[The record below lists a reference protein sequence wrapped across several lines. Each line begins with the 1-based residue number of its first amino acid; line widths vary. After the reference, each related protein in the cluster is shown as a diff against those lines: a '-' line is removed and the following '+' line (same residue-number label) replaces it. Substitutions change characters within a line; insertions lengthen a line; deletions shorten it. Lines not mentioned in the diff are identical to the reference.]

1 MSKVRSIPIITKTT
15 CDQHYG
21 DFSNCGSGAFSIV
34 LTAVRTSNNQRVAI
48 KVINTASL
56 TDNEQERLKREIQ
69 VNQMVVHPNIVQV
82 YEIYQGAEDCCLVME
97 YMEGGDLFSRVVGP
111 SDDVDEEEA
120 RRVTKMILEAVEY
133 LHNHNIAH
141 RDLKPENV
149 VFDKKGDTSTAKLI
163 DFGFAKILD
172 NQNSVLQTPVGTLEY
187 CAPEVSA
194 QDTYSLAVDMWSVGC
209 IVFFM
214 LCKASPFSAK
224 TASEVDRLASEA
236 AFEFPDIPISEE
248 AKSFVSN
255 LLQLEPK
262 ERMSAS
268 EALNHEWFR
277 KPLGAS
283 QRLKQEMNDEQKS
296 QLRETINSMIDGKR
310 GNPET
315 LKKQRRIMNLIP
327 AKKAP
332 LWERRMSQHW

>member
-187 CAPEVSA
+187 CGKNRRKEKRRIQKEKNKGGGEKKNGKKKGYGDAKEKKKNIITDLQAPEVSVPPTA
-194 QDTYSLAVDMWSVGC
+194 
-209 IVFFM
+209 
-214 LCKASPFSAK
+214 FS
-224 TASEVDRLASEA
+224 
-236 AFEFPDIPISEE
+236 
-248 AKSFVSN
+248 
-255 LLQLEPK
+255 
-262 ERMSAS
+262 
-268 EALNHEWFR
+268 
-277 KPLGAS
+277 
-283 QRLKQEMNDEQKS
+283 
-296 QLRETINSMIDGKR
+296 
-310 GNPET
+310 
-315 LKKQRRIMNLIP
+315 
-327 AKKAP
+327 
-332 LWERRMSQHW
+332 